1 MAPDNIAGE
10 QVLRG
15 APGRA
20 ARPWLLI
27 VSIVAALLF
36 AGNTVLVLNHLTSI
50 LDIRLEVL
58 AQSINWGPLVPVM
71 NFTNRTG
78 GVIQDAA
85 GAAIVIAMIVFERRA
100 GLLML
105 FGAGGSLLAQI
116 FKVALGR
123 HRPSIDVIK
132 VLDPS
137 NGYSY
142 PSGHAVFFTWIALM
156 LAISLA
162 PHLSRRWRMVTWSL
176 AALLIFVGALGRVWA
191 GAHWPS
197 DVTGGIFLATSW
209 CAFVLWFPERFFPR
223 AQAVP
228 YRAPRDEKKRVRKAA

>member
-1 MAPDNIAGE
+1 MSPDNVAGE

-20 ARPWLLI
+20 ARPWLLT
-27 VSIVAALLF
+27 VSIIAAVLFTVNTLL
-36 AGNTVLVLNHLTSI
+36 VMNHLTGGF
-50 LDIRLEVL
+50 DVRLEVL
-58 AQSINWGPLVPVM
+58 AQSVNWGPLVPVM

-78 GVIQDAA
+78 GILQDIA
-85 GAAIVIAMIVFERRA
+85 GAVVVIAMIILERRA
-100 GLLML
+100 GLLMA
-105 FGAGGSLLAQI
+105 FGAVGSLLCQF
-116 FKVALGR
+116 FKVSLAR
-123 HRPSIDVIK
+123 HRPTIDVVK

-156 LAISLA
+156 LAISIVPHVSRKWRILA
-162 PHLSRRWRMVTWSL
+162 WSL
-176 AALLIFVGALGRVWA
+176 AALLIFVGGLGRVWA

-197 DVTGGIFLATSW
+197 DVTGGILLATSW

-223 AQAVP
+223 AETVP
-228 YRAPRDEKKRVRKAA
+228 DKAKAHRGRVRKAA

>member
-1 MAPDNIAGE
+1 M
-10 QVLRG
+10 
-15 APGRA
+15 
-20 ARPWLLI
+20 

-36 AGNTVLVLNHLTSI
+36 AVNTLLVLNHLTSGI
-50 LDIRLEVL
+50 DVRLEVL
-58 AQSINWGPLVPVM
+58 AQSVPWGPLIPVM

-78 GVIQDAA
+78 GLIQDAA
-85 GAAIVIAMIVFERRA
+85 GAAIVIGMLIFERRA
-100 GLLML
+100 GLLMA

-123 HRPSIDVIK
+123 HRPGIDVVK

-142 PSGHAVFFTWIALM
+142 PSGHAVFFTWIAVM
-156 LAISLA
+156 LAISLV
-162 PHLSRRWRMVTWSL
+162 PHLSRKWRIVAWTL
-176 AALLIFVGALGRVWA
+176 AAAVIFVGGMGRVWA

-197 DVTGGIFLATSW
+197 DVTGGIFLAISW

-223 AQAVP
+223 AEVVP
-228 YRAPRDEKKRVRKAA
+228 EEVRGRQNRVRKAA